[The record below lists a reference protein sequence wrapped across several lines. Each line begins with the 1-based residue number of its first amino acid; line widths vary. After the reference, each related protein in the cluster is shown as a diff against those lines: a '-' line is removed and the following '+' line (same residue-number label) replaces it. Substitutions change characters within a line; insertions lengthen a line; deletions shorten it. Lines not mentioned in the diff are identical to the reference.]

1 MIDSK
6 YWETEHREIY
16 YGEMLCLLELILFC
30 SGLLLV
36 QYKVMNLDVIRYL
49 AAPSD
54 EFWEL
59 RE

>member
-1 MIDSK
+1 MVDIG
-6 YWETEHREIY
+6 YWEAEPREIY
-16 YGEMLCLLELILFC
+16 YGEMLGLLELILFC

-36 QYKVMNLDVIRYL
+36 QYKVMNLDIIRYL